1 MADIIRLLPDSVANQ
16 IAAGEVI
23 QRPASVVKEL
33 VENSVDAGSTC
44 ISVIVTE
51 GGKNSIQVIDNGC
64 GMSETDARMAFE
76 RHATSKIQEAA
87 DLFEIRT
94 KGFRGEALA
103 SIAAIATVTL
113 HTRKT
118 ENELGTEIQ
127 INGSNVEIQGPVSCP
142 AGSNFTVN
150 NLFFNVPARRKFLK
164 NTNTE
169 FRHITEEFIRIA
181 LSHPDLE
188 FKLINNGTPVYNLPV
203 VNLKQRITHLF
214 GRSVNASLIPFES
227 ETSIVKIKGYIGKP
241 EFAKKKFGEQYFF
254 VNNRYMRHP
263 YFHRAVMKAYEQL
276 LPPDAVPSYFIYLES
291 DPQNIDVNIHPT
303 KTEIKFEDEQAIFQI
318 IKASVKEAIG
328 KTNLAPSIDFDNE
341 SSFDI
346 PYIRKNSQV
355 KIPGITVNPDY
366 NPFDSET
373 DKRPSGDSTFKSRQN
388 SNLPDWEKL
397 YEGTGGKEMQ
407 PENTSSNLNSQQQVF
422 GQMDFTQHSSFLQLK
437 NRYIFTPVKSGMMVV
452 DQKRAYER
460 IIYERLVHSLAHNFA
475 IAQQTL
481 FPETIQLTPADYSLL
496 NEIFDDLCTIGFDIS
511 NFGNNTIVVNGC
523 PSDIRNP
530 EPARLIESVLEEYRN
545 TQGDIKKNAR
555 ERVARCVA
563 RSSAVGYN
571 IPLSVSEMQEVIDQ
585 LFGCENPN
593 YSPTGKKI
601 IFILDMQ
608 ELEKKLN

>member
-1 MADIIRLLPDSVANQ
+1 MSDIIRLLPDSVANQ

-33 VENSVDAGSTC
+33 VENSVDAGGTC
-44 ISVIVTE
+44 ISVIIAD
-51 GGKNSIQVIDNGC
+51 GGKTLIQVIDNGC

-76 RHATSKIQEAA
+76 RHATSKIKEAS

-113 HTRKT
+113 HTRKA

-127 INGSNVEIQGPVSCP
+127 ISGSNVEIQGQVSCP

-169 FRHITEEFIRIA
+169 FRHITDEFTRIA
-181 LSHPDLE
+181 LSHPDIE
-188 FKLINNGTPVYNLPV
+188 FRLINNGAPVYNLPV
-203 VNLKQRITHLF
+203 ANLKLRITHLF
-214 GRSVNASLIPFES
+214 GRSINASLIPFETD
-227 ETSIVKIKGYIGKP
+227 TSLVKIKGYIGKP

-254 VNNRYMRHP
+254 INNRYMRHP
-263 YFHRAVMKAYEQL
+263 YFHRAVMKAYEQI
-276 LPPDAVPSYFIYLES
+276 LPHDSLPSYFICLES

-318 IKASVKEAIG
+318 IKAAIKEAIG
-328 KTNLAPSIDFDNE
+328 KTNIAPSIDFDIE
-341 SSFDI
+341 SSFEI
-346 PYIRKNSQV
+346 PYIGKNTEI
-355 KIPGITVNPDY
+355 KMPGIKVNPEF
-366 NPFDSET
+366 NPFEGEQEKKPNGDYLFKRQQSE
-373 DKRPSGDSTFKSRQN
+373 K
-388 SNLPDWEKL
+388 LPDWEKF
-397 YEGTGGKEMQ
+397 YEGFGREEVQ
-407 PENTSSNLNSQQQVF
+407 PDSTDIKREADQHVISHI
-422 GQMDFTQHSSFLQLK
+422 DFIQHTNFVQLK
-437 NRYIFTPVKSGMMVV
+437 NRYIFTPVKSGMMIV

-460 IIYERLVHSLAHNFA
+460 IIYERIVHSLAHNFS

-481 FPETIQLTPADYSLL
+481 FPETIQLTPGDYALL
-496 NEIFDDLCTIGFDIS
+496 AEIFDDLCAIGFDIS
-511 NFGNNTIVVNGC
+511 NFGNDTIVVNGC

-530 EPARLIESVLEEYRN
+530 QPARLIESVLEEYRN
-545 TQGDIKKNAR
+545 TQSDIKRNAR
-555 ERVARCVA
+555 ERVARSIA
-563 RSSAVGYN
+563 RSSAAGYN
-571 IPLSVSEMQEVIDQ
+571 IPLSVNEMQDIIDQ
-585 LFGCENPN
+585 LFGCEDPN
-593 YSPTGKKI
+593 YSPSGKKI